1 MTAGKTIFAVIAS
14 VTARRASRAT
24 GVESGAPARTRFA
37 FRAFSATAAAA
48 AIAAVDVLARRCF
61 PEGAS
66 VLLPVLTFVA
76 GIMVSR
82 RIDRRK
88 QPEAAAIDNAKSR
101 IDRAA
106 VELES
111 LSIGNLRPVAP
122 DSAVAA
128 EDRNSRNEDG
138 EVLSFHAEA
147 PTDAGVVY
155 ASKELGK
162 YHLFTDILSRQM
174 ASVSELSEE
183 AAKNILANLK
193 QIDSQNSALV
203 NFIQQSGSNEQVAKV
218 VALIESQMKG
228 CQVLLKRFV
237 DKQQADVRDATK
249 QRSRV
254 VAETEGVLNLLENVD
269 GIARQTR
276 MLSFNASIEAAHAG
290 EFGRG
295 FAVIGD
301 EIRKLASEV
310 QELSKAVRERVETL
324 TRTITKNLQQES
336 EQREQ
341 AEHDAVAKIAETL
354 SALSGNM
361 MTLVTHQRD
370 TLSKVESE
378 NESIAYPVM
387 DAMGNIQFQDI
398 VRQQLKQLISMAEM
412 VSDHMR
418 TVGAALDE
426 PHGDFSATSLSQKL
440 DGQFGSYVMERQFT
454 THLSAQGQAITT
466 EPVASIELF

>member
-1 MTAGKTIFAVIAS
+1 V
-14 VTARRASRAT
+14 
-24 GVESGAPARTRFA
+24 
-37 FRAFSATAAAA
+37 FRAFGATVAATA
-48 AIAAVDVLARRCF
+48 IVAVDLLARRR
-61 PEGAS
+61 
-66 VLLPVLTFVA
+66 LPQGISALWPALTFAA

-82 RIDRRK
+82 RPVGREH
-88 QPEAAAIDNAKSR
+88 PEASAIDNAKSR

-111 LSIGNLRPVAP
+111 LSIGALRPMAP
-122 DSAVAA
+122 DEAVDA
-128 EDRNSRNEDG
+128 EDRNSRNEGG
-138 EVLSFHAEA
+138 EVLPFHAAA
-147 PTDAGVVY
+147 PTNAGVVY
-155 ASKELGK
+155 ASEELGK
-162 YHLFTDILSRQM
+162 YHLFTEILSKQM
-174 ASVSELSEE
+174 VSVSEISEE
-183 AAKNILANLK
+183 AAKNILANLT
-193 QIDSQNSALV
+193 QIDGQNSALV
-203 NFIQQSGSNEQVAKV
+203 GFIKQSGSNEQVAKV

-228 CQVLLKRFV
+228 CQGLLERFV
-237 DKQQADVRDATK
+237 DTQQADAQDGAA
-249 QRSRV
+249 QRARV
-254 VAETEGVLNLLENVD
+254 VAETQSVLNLLESVD

-290 EFGRG
+290 ESGRG

-310 QELSKAVRERVETL
+310 QELSSAVRERVETL
-324 TRTITKNLQQES
+324 TRTITEDLQLES

-341 AEHDAVAKIAETL
+341 SEHDAVANIAKTL
-354 SALSGNM
+354 TALSDNLV
-361 MTLVTHQRD
+361 TLVTHQRD

-378 NESIAYPVM
+378 NESIAQPVM

-426 PHGDFSATSLSQKL
+426 PRGDFSTTSLSQKL

-454 THLSAQGQAITT
+454 THRSAQGLAVTT
-466 EPVASIELF
+466 EAVASIELF